1 MSTFVQG
8 EHLKSPAQ
16 TDAARLGRWIA
27 PLLAVMA
34 ASAFALGITTPPR
47 SGPFCVGQCIVYP
60 YTEVVQFVPRD
71 YLWVLPGHCLAPLR
85 CACWLHSCKRWSK
98 QTSI

>member
-8 EHLKSPAQ
+8 EHLTLPAQ
-16 TDAARLGRWIA
+16 TEGARLGRWIA
-27 PLLAVMA
+27 PLLAVAA

-60 YTEVVQFVPRD
+60 YTDASQFEGGGPHFLTPEPSRCRTP
-71 YLWVLPGHCLAPLR
+71 LSKPGVR
-85 CACWLHSCKRWSK
+85 TR
-98 QTSI
+98 